1 MSESEEMDYLVM
13 GRRKAA
19 FVAAGCHPEEAAEL
33 AYHMMIRDRE
43 NRGSTNPLDD
53 RRVCFECK
61 HLDRQKYCNAYKDHQ
76 DRPVPQL
83 RFTLQRCP
91 KFELKGKK

>member
-19 FVAAGCHPEEAAEL
+19 FVTAGCHPEEAAEL
-33 AYHMMIRDRE
+33 AYHMMVRDRE

-61 HLDRQKYCNAYKDHQ
+61 GLSGRDCLFVKDKKGK
-76 DRPVPQL
+76 PIPPL
-83 RFTLQRCP
+83 RFHLQRCP
-91 KFELKGKK
+91 QFELKGKK

>member
-19 FVAAGCHPEEAAEL
+19 FIEAGCHPEEAAEL

-53 RRVCFECK
+53 RRVCFECTGHK
-61 HLDRQKYCNAYKDHQ
+61 DKLCHRILDKQKK
-76 DRPVPQL
+76 PTSQL
-83 RFTLQRCP
+83 RFVLQRCDH
-91 KFELKGKK
+91 FDLKGKK